1 MGLLGR
7 FHLPDVTI
15 SSTGARIWHLLG
27 KNYQYA
33 LAVAAIVAFFGYFIF
48 FAHHLLDNHGF
59 RMPWLE
65 LDEQVQNGRW
75 LGPLIGKL
83 HYGANIPV
91 FMQGFSISIALI
103 SATIVAKS
111 YNIINKPFDLFL
123 YFSIIL
129 LLPINLAFYYYTFMT
144 PQFFIGNLFAVL
156 AFFILLRT
164 TFPRFLLGALCL
176 FLMMAAYQPALSVF
190 AVLLLSGFI
199 VRLVR
204 KEGEDGA
211 GSEIVQVR
219 RAIIPAMVGGAA
231 MIIGGAFYMLSIQ
244 YLPETSKAVDLS
256 SPALFFDRGKEVVIA
271 AFRHLLIT
279 QPDIL
284 DALNNALL
292 ILVIAAFVGTLIHLR
307 RSWIKLIISVL
318 AWSLCIIAT
327 KAIFLISD
335 PGGIYQ
341 YRYNSGL
348 IYFYGFCVAL
358 LLFYFRKGVTNW
370 LAAGLV
376 GLIVVFSFQADLV
389 RQLVLLRGQERD
401 LSTFNRI
408 LYRIESLP
416 EFDQSV
422 TYDLIRV
429 GALPRYRL
437 QLLGSRGRSWD
448 EIGDGHMDYG
458 EISDLW
464 VDEDVFGL
472 LGASFRLVSS
482 GRQSAEAIR
491 QEGLLEGRQPWP
503 HESSVFIDD
512 DRIIVFIR

>member
-1 MGLLGR
+1 MGFLGR
-7 FHLPDVTI
+7 FHLPDATL
-15 SSTGARIWHLLG
+15 SSAGARIWLLIG

-33 LAVAAIVAFFGYFIF
+33 LAAAAIASFLGYFIF

-65 LDEQVQNGRW
+65 IDEQVQNGRW

-91 FMQGFSISIALI
+91 VMQGISILIALT

-111 YNIINKPFDLFL
+111 YNIISKSFDLFL
-123 YFSIIL
+123 YISIIL
-129 LLPINLAFYYYTFMT
+129 LIPINLAFYYYTFMT
-144 PQFFIGNLFAVL
+144 PQFFVGNYFAVL
-156 AFFILLRT
+156 AFCTLLRISLL
-164 TFPRFLLGALCL
+164 RFLLGALFL

-190 AVLLLSGFI
+190 AVLLLSGLI

-204 KEGEDGA
+204 KEGEEGA
-211 GSEIVQVR
+211 GTEVVQVR

-256 SPALFFDRGKEVVIA
+256 SPAQLFDRVKEVVIA
-271 AFRHLLIT
+271 AFRHLIIT

-292 ILVIAAFVGTLIHLR
+292 LLVIVAFVGTVIHLR
-307 RSWIKLIISVL
+307 RSWLKLIIAVI
-318 AWSLCIIAT
+318 AWILCIIAT

-358 LLFYFRKGVTNW
+358 LLFYFHKGITNW

-437 QLLGSRGRSWD
+437 QLLGSKGHSWD

-482 GRQSAEAIR
+482 GRQTAQAIR
-491 QEGLLEGRQPWP
+491 EAGLLEGREPWP